1 MQKIR
6 WGVIGCG
13 DISRKRVVPAINDLD
28 NCELTAV
35 SRKDSSLLESFAREF
50 GAKRWY
56 EDWKD
61 LLKDSEVDA
70 VYIASPVFLHAEQA
84 IAAAMAGKHVLCEKP
99 MGLDRS
105 ECDRILDACTA
116 NGVTFGT
123 AYYRHFYPLVHRI
136 KEILSSG
143 EIGTP
148 VIADV
153 QACEWFNRKSGEPR
167 AWLLEKKKAGGGP
180 MMDFGCHRIE
190 VLQDLFGN
198 VLSQKSELMNLYFKE
213 REVEDTALLS
223 LMFEQNVHATLRVS
237 HALYESRDTLDIFG
251 TEGSIHVPVLNG
263 DKLILNRK
271 GQEQVEFH
279 PPHNN
284 VHQPLIDDF
293 AQALI
298 EKREPVVDGQIGR
311 AVNKILDGIYSA

>member
-13 DISRKRVVPAINDLD
+13 DISRKRVVPAINDLES
-28 NCELTAV
+28 CELTAV
-35 SRKDSSLLESFAREF
+35 SRKDSALVESFAREF

-61 LLKDSEVDA
+61 LLQDSEVDA
-70 VYIASPVFLHAEQA
+70 VYIATPVFLHAEQA

-99 MGLDRS
+99 MGLNTSDC
-105 ECDRILDACTA
+105 ERILDACAA

-136 KEILSSG
+136 KELIATG
-143 EIGTP
+143 EIGLP
-148 VIADV
+148 VTADI
-153 QACEWFNRKSGEPR
+153 QACEWFDRKPGEPR
-167 AWLLEKKKAGGGP
+167 AWLLDKKMAGGGP

-190 VLQDLFGN
+190 VLLDLFGA
-198 VLSQKSELMNLYFKE
+198 VGSQSSELLNLYFKE

-223 LMFEQNVHATLRVS
+223 LVFEQDVHATLRVS
-237 HALYESRDTLDIFG
+237 HAVSEGRDTLEIFG
-251 TEGSIHVPVLNG
+251 TKGSIHVPVLNG

-279 PPHNN
+279 PPHAN
-284 VHQPLIDDF
+284 VHQPLIEDF
-293 AQALI
+293 TRALL

-311 AVNKILDGIYSA
+311 GVNQILDGIYTA